1 MHHWLKRFG
10 NFTEYAVLPISEVA
24 AEGLFFKLG
33 KGRAYGNINIPSAFE
48 NTKISSVFKCIITR
62 GAFEN
67 TNIDIFKV
75 KGKATG
81 LLYQDRHN

>member
-1 MHHWLKRFG
+1 MRFCLSVKLQQQAC
-10 NFTEYAVLPISEVA
+10 FI
-24 AEGLFFKLG
+24 KLG